1 MQQPLEHWQAK
12 LDRHFQELAREREG
26 SRLPLFAFEH
36 CLTLEELDKAK
47 RLLKEHLAADNC
59 PGAYWL
65 LWVIYATEIGYA
77 YEGDEYWQSF
87 EKETPHWE
95 PFHRYSLKRW
105 FLKFQRIYSSFVPS
119 GPWAEHFSN
128 ISWPITHA
136 ILPRYLQYQ
145 FAGAL
150 YQHRFGLAGLSAL
163 DSVSIG
169 RLFRTQTYDASTR
182 FEKFLQQE
190 ELTGR
195 IVLGLLRQGP
205 QKGQEPIYPAALARI
220 VADLDRVRSTNAWL
234 KETCRT
240 VIDRFRGI
248 GRGLGP
254 SPDRRHG
261 SVTGDRRED
270 SPEKPD
276 IRPSLFLRY
285 SGSGAWA
292 VGVDV
297 PSFMPLA
304 SLDSD
309 LRSYLKC
316 TRCRIAG
323 AADTK
328 PAGWTLSGNRRAML
342 KSWPDPGAALLTF
355 EKSNDILDGLLR
367 TDCRI
372 SDGPG
377 WLFRIGLDGR
387 AREIRGRNVHPGTS
401 YILVS
406 LDALA
411 AIPRFASECAVEC
424 EGVHAIRISLPD
436 SLASAD
442 TAQITSL
449 GLEVS
454 RAIWVWPAGL
464 PCRRWDGQGQ
474 SEWLTTEHPQFGF
487 VHDHPVQSYT
497 VYLND
502 NLELVV
508 DAPKPGDPVFIQLD
522 PLPVGRHLLTVIARR
537 ESASNVRDLSGHV
550 ELRIREPEPWI
561 PGVAAHAGLIVGLDP
576 HDANLDKLWSNR
588 VDVSIAGPE
597 SHAVVC
603 TLSLNNSTGK
613 SILSKRIGGNA
624 KLPVTPPVFRKN
636 LANVV
641 RNKASAWQYLEAA
654 AGKLEVD
661 GGELG
666 KHVILFERDSLPT
679 RLVTRNKSRR
689 MFLYLIDD
697 TGIEDS
703 QPVCHFFP
711 MEQPIRS
718 KKIAVDS
725 IIKGIYPEKPGGLYI
740 SQHGPHNDALV
751 VSSGPAE
758 EGFKGLVSSS
768 DMSDI
773 LTGKI
778 SIAATLR
785 VLAWW
790 FHARLV
796 GFLPEVRRDKIV
808 TQIHDAIYEK
818 ICGAN
823 WARAEES
830 VMANP
835 TDTRARETLQDR
847 IGRDQRFN
855 AAIGLNTDKFRGN
868 IGQIVEWYTAL
879 ARRYSVC
886 ADPLLCKF
894 AITLAREP
902 HILSEKFPNDLDQLA
917 KKAVSNPDVLR
928 GARCAILFD
937 SSRRPQEEKVE

>member
-1 MQQPLEHWQAK
+1 MQLDHWQEK
-12 LDRHFQELAREREG
+12 LDRHFQELAWKREG

-36 CLTLEELDKAK
+36 CLTLEELDKVK
-47 RLLKEHLAADNC
+47 RLLREHLATGNR
-59 PGAYWL
+59 PEMYWL

-87 EKETPHWE
+87 EEETPHWE
-95 PFHRYSLKRW
+95 SFHRDSLKRW
-105 FLKFQRIYSSFVPS
+105 FLKFKRAYSSFVPS
-119 GPWAEHFSN
+119 GRWAEHFSN

-150 YQHRFGLAGLSAL
+150 YQHRFRLAGFSTL
-163 DSVSIG
+163 DSISVG
-169 RLFRTQTYDASTR
+169 RLFRTQTYHASTR

-195 IVLGLLRQGP
+195 IVLGLLRQAP
-205 QKGQEPIYPAALARI
+205 QGDQEPIYPAALARI
-220 VADLDRVRSTNAWL
+220 VADLDRVRSTSAWL
-234 KETCRT
+234 KEARRT

-248 GRGLGP
+248 GRGLEP
-254 SPDRRHG
+254 SPDRTRG
-261 SVTGDRRED
+261 SVTSDRRED

-292 VGVDV
+292 VEVDV

-309 LRSYLKC
+309 LQSYLKR

-328 PAGWTLSGNRRAML
+328 PAGWTLSGSRRAML

-355 EKSNDILDGLLR
+355 EKSNAILDGLLR

-387 AREIRGRNVHPGTS
+387 AREIRGRNVHPGAS

-406 LDALA
+406 LDELA
-411 AIPRFASECAVEC
+411 ATPAFASECAVEC

-436 SLASAD
+436 RLSSAD

-497 VYLND
+497 VYLNG
-502 NLELVV
+502 NLALVV
-508 DAPKPGDPVFIQLD
+508 DALKPGDPVFIQLD
-522 PLPVGRHLLTVIARR
+522 PLPVGRHRLAVIAHR
-537 ESASNVRDLSGHV
+537 ESASNVRDLSGHI
-550 ELRIREPEPWI
+550 ELRIREPEPWT
-561 PGVAAHAGLIVGLDP
+561 PGVAAHTGLIVGLDP
-576 HDANLDKLWSNR
+576 HDANLDELWSNH

-597 SHAVVC
+597 SHTVVC
-603 TLSLNNSTGK
+603 TLSLKNSTGK
-613 SILSKRIGGNA
+613 SILFEKIGGNI
-624 KLPVTPPVFRKN
+624 KLPVMPPVFREN
-636 LANVV
+636 LTKVV
-641 RNKASAWQYLEAA
+641 RHNKSAWQYLEAV
-654 AGKLEVD
+654 AGKLEID

-666 KHVILFERDSLPT
+666 KHVVLFERDSLPI

-703 QPVCHFFP
+703 QPVCHFSP

-718 KKIAVDS
+718 EKIAVDS
-725 IIKGIYPEKPGGLYI
+725 IIKGLYPEKPGGLYV
-740 SQHGPHNDALV
+740 SQHGLHNDALV

-778 SIAATLR
+778 SIAAALH
-785 VLAWW
+785 VLGWW

-796 GFLPEVRRDKIV
+796 GFLPEARRDKIV

-823 WARAEES
+823 WARAEEA

-835 TDTRARETLQDR
+835 TDTRARETLQGR

-855 AAIGLNTDKFRGN
+855 AAIRMNIHKFQGD

-894 AITLAREP
+894 AVTLAREP

-937 SSRRPQEEKVE
+937 SSRCTQEEKSE